1 MFGFAFLETESMW
14 GVQERLSEIVTPR
27 YLAEGTDS
35 KTVPW
40 SMYLVWMGHLALVIC
55 RTWHLD
61 GLKLMSHRF
70 SHISRVWRSFCRIID
85 SPSELI
91 ARYMAV
97 SSAKSLTLDLT
108 WSGRSFI
115 YARKSMGPRTEP
127 CGTPGDTAIL
137 SDLTPFKTTAWVS
150 HHHCRHMTIYDAL
163 VVKVILARNML
174 LLVAASLSGWP
185 DSLVVKAK

>member
-1 MFGFAFLETESMW
+1 MFLFKDPSVWFAFF
-14 GVQERLSEIVTPR
+14 GGGGGCPR
-27 YLAEGTDS
+27 KVIWDCNAQYLAEGTDS

-70 SHISRVWRSFCRIID
+70 SHISRMWRSFCRVID

-97 SSAKSLTLDLT
+97 SSAKSLTLYLT

-127 CGTPGDTAIL
+127 CGTPEDTAIL
-137 SDLTPFKTTAWVS
+137 SDLTPFKRTAWERES
-150 HHHCRHMTIYDAL
+150 HWSH
-163 VVKVILARNML
+163 L
-174 LLVAASLSGWP
+174 LLSRYEEASRSQVTSGR
-185 DSLVVKAK
+185 SLAV